1 MEINKKTTHM
11 FLEQKQATAFT
22 DYRASSIGSAWG
34 QNQENQAPRSPPIM
48 ENLGV
53 KSIIGITKVA
63 AAKGY
68 QVAMWVEFERGDSP
82 QARIKSPDPLRK
94 IPRERGGPTDL
105 PPCKD
110 PPRCRNPP
118 TATTNI

>member
-1 MEINKKTTHM
+1 MQHWQCMGAEP
-11 FLEQKQATAFT
+11 
-22 DYRASSIGSAWG
+22 G
-34 QNQENQAPRSPPIM
+34 NQAPHSSPII

-68 QVAMWVEFERGDSP
+68 QVAMWVEFEPGDSS

-110 PPRCRNPP
+110 PPRCKNPP
-118 TATTNI
+118 MATTNM